1 MTKKRSRPR
10 RRGTKAARSR
20 YDPTPWPGLVGAP
33 FVLLLNLVVITAE
46 DNAKT
51 DGPIPTDAI
60 QTVQALIR
68 QRYDFP
74 DLALDEG
81 QGVGLSMI
89 GQFFHVD
96 DYRELR
102 MDQLHRSQ
110 ILATLQGEKE
120 EPVLDLEDGDLRQ
133 SNLSD
138 PQSLAEGHERA
149 LGLWYK
155 QRLLAFYFVGER
167 AQIGR
172 LTQEPPGDE
181 LLQNI
186 LAVLEQALDPGRVG
200 PDLDHDPSRGPI
212 AEQLAKRTT
221 RRGDRV
227 LLEDLALLV
236 QHAVAAPAISKIHSH
251 DQPRSIPG
259 ILLHGRPPP
268 WAS

>member
-10 RRGTKAARSR
+10 RRGTRAARSH

-51 DGPIPTDAI
+51 DGPIPSDAI

-96 DYRELR
+96 DYRELQ

-120 EPVLDLEDGDLRQ
+120 EPGLDLKDGDLRH

-186 LAVLEQALDPGRVG
+186 LAVLEQALDLSEKLGIFVYPAFVPAAKMPRV
-200 PDLDHDPSRGPI
+200 SRQN
-212 AEQLAKRTT
+212 AMEWA
-221 RRGDRV
+221 RV
-227 LLEDLALLV
+227 LKEKLDTGELG
-236 QHAVAAPAISKIHSH
+236 AISVAGPPGPSY
-251 DQPRSIPG
+251 SI
-259 ILLHGRPPP
+259 RRKKE
-268 WAS
+268 

>member
-1 MTKKRSRPR
+1 MTKRRSRPR
-10 RRGTKAARSR
+10 RRRARAARSR
-20 YDPTPWPGLVGAP
+20 YDPTPWPDLVGAP
-33 FVLLLNLVVITAE
+33 FVLLCNLVVMTAE

-51 DGPIPTDAI
+51 DGPIPPDAI
-60 QTVQALIR
+60 ETVQALIR

-102 MDQLHRSQ
+102 MDRLHRSQ

-120 EPVLDLEDGDLRQ
+120 EPVFDLGDRQLRQ
-133 SNLSD
+133 SKVSD
-138 PQSLAEGHERA
+138 PQSIAERERG

-186 LAVLEQALDPGRVG
+186 PAVLAQALDLGEKLGFFIHPAFV
-200 PDLDHDPSRGPI
+200 PAANMPKVSRQN
-212 AEQLAKRTT
+212 ALEWA
-221 RRGDRV
+221 RV
-227 LLEDLALLV
+227 LKEKLDTGELG
-236 QHAVAAPAISKIHSH
+236 AISVA
-251 DQPRSIPG
+251 
-259 ILLHGRPPP
+259 GRPGP
-268 WAS
+268 SHTIERKKE